1 MYHLSN
7 ALSRALFVLAGVL
20 AFGALMSSPA
30 NADEPTPRAVPV
42 ARAYPRVFSSYDAV
56 IAYASAVAAD
66 QAALD
71 THLAAVRSA
80 QGDPG
85 DALDTR
91 GGYRRL
97 RALERA
103 ESKAFDAGALT
114 TASVPWRMATVGQ
127 ITQPFG
133 PTFLR
138 VEPARTYA
146 GVYYAHFHD
155 GVDVAGDWMAPV
167 VAPTRGRVVYVGRM
181 FDGAEIV
188 VLAHDNGLV
197 SLYAH
202 LDIYGSPPPVQAG
215 DEVAAGQRIGTVGRT
230 GITTGMHLH
239 WAVYRDGEPIDPLA
253 LIGR

>member
-1 MYHLSN
+1 
-7 ALSRALFVLAGVL
+7 
-20 AFGALMSSPA
+20 MSSPA

-56 IAYASAVAAD
+56 IAYAGAVAAD

-71 THLAAVRSA
+71 AHVANVRST

-85 DALDTR
+85 EVLDTR
-91 GGYRRL
+91 GGFRRL
-97 RALERA
+97 RAIERA
-103 ESKAFDAGALT
+103 EAQAFAAGALT
-114 TASVPWRMATVGQ
+114 SAAVPWQMASVGE

-133 PTFLR
+133 ATKLR

-146 GVYYAHFHD
+146 GVSYAHFHD
-155 GVDVAGDWMAPV
+155 GVDIAGDWMAPV

-202 LDIYGSPPPVQAG
+202 LDAWASPPPVAAG

-230 GITTGMHLH
+230 GIAFGMHLH
-239 WAVYRDGEPIDPLA
+239 WAVYRNGEPIDPISL
-253 LIGR
+253 LGH